1 MIMRRLATTITIA
14 SLLAAGPAWAFEPTG
29 ADIIGLHLGM
39 SEADATAALTEQG
52 YAVDRGPDAFTATTK
67 DGRLQVAVS
76 PERGV
81 TDITYVFLWRGAG
94 APIKI
99 RDSIV
104 LRFGNPDQ
112 ATPPTWCRAV
122 GKDGVCPANQAY
134 MTYLQ
139 DALTLRLTA
148 GRGR

>member
-1 MIMRRLATTITIA
+1 MIMRRLALTIA
-14 SLLAAGPAWAFEPTG
+14 IAIFLAAGAARAFEASG
-29 ADIIGLHLGM
+29 ADIIGLRLGM
-39 SEADATAALTEQG
+39 SEADVVAGLAEQG
-52 YAVDRGPDAFTATTK
+52 YTAARGPDAITTTTR
-67 DGRLQVAVS
+67 DGRLQVVLS

-81 TDITYVFLWRGAG
+81 TEITYVFFWRGAG

-99 RDSIV
+99 HDSIV
-104 LRFGNPDQ
+104 VRFGNPDQ

-122 GKDGVCPANQAY
+122 GKDGICPANQAS

-148 GRGR
+148 GRGQ